1 MKFPPALQKIAIF
14 LIAISATLLVF
25 YLVLR
30 GMQWVFAYIG
40 AFGVTQPAAS
50 LRVVGGIVVGGIVV
64 LRLYLRRRA
73 RLAQEKKKKSS

>member
-14 LIAISATLLVF
+14 LIAITATLLVF

-30 GMQWVFAYIG
+30 GMQWVFSYIG
-40 AFGVTQPAAS
+40 AFGVTAPAAS

-64 LRLYLRRRA
+64 LRFYLRYKA
-73 RLAQEKKKKSS
+73 KKAKGKKKAS